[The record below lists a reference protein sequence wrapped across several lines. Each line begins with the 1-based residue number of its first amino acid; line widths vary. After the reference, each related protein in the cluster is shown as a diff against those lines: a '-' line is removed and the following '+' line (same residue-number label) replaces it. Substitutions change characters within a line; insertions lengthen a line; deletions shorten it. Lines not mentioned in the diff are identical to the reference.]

1 MLKNIA
7 VRCKKLEDTATKL
20 SEHKEKDKKDVIGQ
34 KERVKNNVIEINDG
48 SGRQNRSG
56 KHRVTWIGT
65 SLSKVLNR
73 KKFEDDL
80 NVELHTVKAYCIN
93 KEGRFPECNFEDMV
107 PKVVSEDNTDT
118 LVLQTGSIEI
128 TNIDVNNAMMDP
140 SKNIEK
146 YKEEWF
152 EKVEEASN
160 KLFKIAEDAIE
171 KAPNM
176 NVVIVKRLP
185 RFDRA
190 SNDIIGI
197 KSQLST
203 YANSIYDQLW
213 LKKGSPGNIHIVEV
227 DLKCS
232 NSRYLKSLIF
242 GDPNTNYFDGVHL
255 KGPGASRHFT
265 YRVNQVLKPV
275 LQRHNANRR
284 FSSPPPPIRT
294 QKVRSQP
301 IKSEQMSA
309 TSNHT
314 NCEQAQYKRRQLL
327 RHKPSYAQVVQDGYY
342 SVTTSNRYEHL
353 NY

>member
-1 MLKNIA
+1 MQELFLLGLASQVDNLMEAVITSKSEVLEKLEEMKAKNTNLETELVKTKVELSEVKSAIQKSNNFSSNVQHDSEAMLKNIA

-73 KKFEDDL
+73 KKFEDDI

-107 PKVVSEDNTDT
+107 PKVVSEDNTNT

-171 KAPNM
+171 K
-176 NVVIVKRLP
+176 
-185 RFDRA
+185 
-190 SNDIIGI
+190 S
-197 KSQLST
+197 SQ
-203 YANSIYDQLW
+203 
-213 LKKGSPGNIHIVEV
+213 HE
-227 DLKCS
+227 CS
-232 NSRYLKSLIF
+232 YCK
-242 GDPNTNYFDGVHL
+242 
-255 KGPGASRHFT
+255 
-265 YRVNQVLKPV
+265 
-275 LQRHNANRR
+275 
-284 FSSPPPPIRT
+284 
-294 QKVRSQP
+294 
-301 IKSEQMSA
+301 E
-309 TSNHT
+309 TS
-314 NCEQAQYKRRQLL
+314 KI
-327 RHKPSYAQVVQDGYY
+327 
-342 SVTTSNRYEHL
+342 
-353 NY
+353 